1 MSFLQYLA
9 NQDVINSD
17 IIEIIKNRVN
27 DDWYNLLLEMTDLS
41 EGFIA
46 QSQSEY
52 YNLEYV
58 SLKDKIILQNTN
70 QENFQVLP
78 AFPYNEFGK
87 LYVALYDPSDLNIK
101 DKINYYLGYKNV
113 EYVIATR
120 SDIQNKFISTDND
133 LIQSIILSALKNNAS
148 DIHITPFSK
157 ILVIMFRI
165 DGELVE
171 YKTLSMDEYSA
182 LAIALKV
189 RAKLDISENR
199 RPQSGQFC
207 LKQLFLKR
215 IDFRLSTH
223 PTIYGENI
231 VIRVL
236 NKDKQLIS
244 IESLGFFEEDIK
256 YLKRIS
262 KLNQGIIIFCGPTGS
277 GKTTSIYALIEQ
289 MDKKTRNIMTLEDPV
304 EYEISNVRQTEINVI
319 DFATGIRSLLRQD
332 PDVIL
337 LGEIRDEETAQMAIR
352 ASMTGHLV
360 LTTIHS
366 NDSINAIFR
375 LAQFG
380 VSKQFIAENI
390 VAIISQ
396 RLVRFVNKP
405 GRTVIYEILKP
416 DDKFK
421 NLLSCNATRQELTE
435 FATNVLHFQTI
446 KDNAMLKVKSGTI
459 SATDIAEKYN
469 F

>member
-78 AFPYNEFGK
+78 AFPYDEFGK
-87 LYVALYDPSDLNIK
+87 LCVALYDPSDLNIK
-101 DKINYYLGYKNV
+101 DKISYYLEYKNV

-171 YKTLSMDEYSA
+171 YKTLSIDEYSA

-289 MDKKTRNIMTLEDPV
+289 MDKKTRNIITLEDPV

-319 DFATGIRSLLRQD
+319 DFATGIKSLLRQD